1 MLNAASWQRSGSQ
14 KGHTVASK
22 RLLGFII
29 IIIIIPEEKE
39 RGSLCSNLVFM
50 VLSSDMALGSSFVDY
65 LHSL

>member
-22 RLLGFII
+22 RLLVFFF
-29 IIIIIPEEKE
+29 IIIIPEEKE

>member
-22 RLLGFII
+22 RLLVFF
-29 IIIIIPEEKE
+29 IIIIPEEKE